1 MFGMSH
7 ESYLLLD
14 AVVTIIGLIV
24 LITKFKVHPF
34 IALIIAAGFLGLT
47 SGMPVDKIIK
57 AFQDGFGGVLGFVG
71 IILALGTM
79 LGKMMAESGGADQI
93 AQTLIR
99 AFGKEKVQWA
109 MMFAAFLVGIPL
121 FFEIGF
127 VLLIPLVFIVARRTG
142 VSLIKIGIPLLA
154 GLSAVH
160 GLVPPHPGPLLA
172 IGVFGADI
180 GKTILYGLIVAL
192 PTAIIAGPIFGT
204 FIAKYIP
211 GNPSQELVDQLARE
225 PESKD
230 LPSFSITLITV
241 LLPVFLM
248 LLKTFADVALPDGH
262 AIRNWMDMIGHP
274 ITALLLALLLS
285 LYTFGRRQGDVGEGF
300 QQHQEHR
307 QQHGDQ
313 GDAEARQVLVFRLAG
328 QLVHQFLGR
337 VARDVLGDERT
348 ENRAGESEHKNLPS
362 FSITLITVLLPVFLM
377 LLKTFADI
385 GLPDGHIVRNWMH
398 IIGHPI
404 SALLLA
410 LLLSLYTFGHRQG
423 IHSKQIL
430 KLLDAS
436 LAPTAAIIL
445 IIGAGGGF
453 KQMLV
458 TSGVGDVIGHMAVN
472 AQINPILLAWLVAAV
487 IRVATGSAPWP

>member
-7 ESYLLLD
+7 DTFLLLD
-14 AVVTIIGLIV
+14 AVVTVIGLIV
-24 LITKFKVHPF
+24 LITKFKIHPF
-34 IALIIAAGFLGLT
+34 ISLTIAAAFLGLT
-47 SGMPVDKIIK
+47 SGMPIGTIIK

-99 AFGKEKVQWA
+99 AFGKDKVQWA

-142 VSLIKIGIPLLA
+142 VSIIKIGIPLLA

-204 FIAKYIP
+204 FIAKHIP
-211 GNPSQELVDQLARE
+211 GTPNQELVDQLARE
-225 PESKD
+225 SDDSTK

-262 AIRNWMDMIGHP
+262 FFRTWMDM
-274 ITALLLALLLS
+274 
-285 LYTFGRRQGDVGEGF
+285 
-300 QQHQEHR
+300 
-307 QQHGDQ
+307 
-313 GDAEARQVLVFRLAG
+313 
-328 QLVHQFLGR
+328 
-337 VARDVLGDERT
+337 
-348 ENRAGESEHKNLPS
+348 
-362 FSITLITVLLPVFLM
+362 
-377 LLKTFADI
+377 
-385 GLPDGHIVRNWMH
+385 
-398 IIGHPI
+398 IGHPI

-410 LLLSLYTFGHRQG
+410 LLLSLYTFGHKQG
-423 IHSKQIL
+423 IGSQQML
-430 KLLDAS
+430 KWLDAS

-458 TSGVGDVIGHMAVN
+458 TSGVGDVIGHMAVS
-472 AQINPILLAWLVAAV
+472 AQISPILLAWLVAAV
-487 IRVATGSAPWP
+487 IRIATGSATVATITGAGIVVPVVGMIPGVNRELLVLATGAGSLILSHVNDAGFWLVKQYFNMTVAETFKTWTAMETILSVVGLGFILLLSLFV

>member
-7 ESYLLLD
+7 DTFLLLD
-14 AVVTIIGLIV
+14 AVVTVIGLIV
-24 LITKFKVHPF
+24 LITKFKLHPF
-34 IALIIAAGFLGLT
+34 ISLTIAAAFLGLT
-47 SGMPVDKIIK
+47 SGMPIGTIIK

-99 AFGKEKVQWA
+99 AFGKDKVQWA

-142 VSLIKIGIPLLA
+142 VSIIKIGIPLLA

-204 FIAKYIP
+204 FIAKHIP
-211 GNPSQELVDQLARE
+211 GHPNQELVDQLARANDD
-225 PESKD
+225 SAT
-230 LPSFSITLITV
+230 LPSFGITLITV

-248 LLKTFADVALPDGH
+248 LLKTFADVTLPDGNFF
-262 AIRNWMDMIGHP
+262 RTWMDM
-274 ITALLLALLLS
+274 
-285 LYTFGRRQGDVGEGF
+285 
-300 QQHQEHR
+300 
-307 QQHGDQ
+307 
-313 GDAEARQVLVFRLAG
+313 
-328 QLVHQFLGR
+328 
-337 VARDVLGDERT
+337 
-348 ENRAGESEHKNLPS
+348 
-362 FSITLITVLLPVFLM
+362 
-377 LLKTFADI
+377 
-385 GLPDGHIVRNWMH
+385 
-398 IIGHPI
+398 IGHPI

-410 LLLSLYTFGHRQG
+410 LLLSLYTFGHKQG
-423 IHSKQIL
+423 IGSSQML
-430 KLLDAS
+430 KWLDAS

-458 TSGVGDVIGHMAVN
+458 TSGVGDVIGHMAVS
-472 AQINPILLAWLVAAV
+472 AQISPILLAWLVAAV
-487 IRVATGSAPWP
+487 IRIATGSATVATITGAGIVVPVVGMIPGVNRELLVLATGAGSLILSHVNDACFWLEKQYFNMTVAETFKTWTAMETILSIVALGFILLLSLFV

>member
-1 MFGMSH
+1 MFGMSQ
-7 ESYLLLD
+7 ETYLLVD

-24 LITKFKVHPF
+24 LITRFKLHPF
-34 IALIIAAGFLGLT
+34 IALTIAAGFLGLT

-99 AFGKEKVQWA
+99 SFGKERVQWA

-142 VSLIKIGIPLLA
+142 VSIIKIGIPLLA

-192 PTAIIAGPIFGT
+192 PTAIIAGPIYGT
-204 FIAKYIP
+204 FIAKHIP
-211 GNPSQELVDQLARE
+211 GHPSQELVDQLARE
-225 PESKD
+225 NTSAN
-230 LPSFSITLITV
+230 LPSFSVTLLTV

-248 LLKTFADVALPDGH
+248 LLKTFADVAFPDGH
-262 AIRNWMDMIGHP
+262 FFRIWMDM
-274 ITALLLALLLS
+274 
-285 LYTFGRRQGDVGEGF
+285 
-300 QQHQEHR
+300 
-307 QQHGDQ
+307 
-313 GDAEARQVLVFRLAG
+313 
-328 QLVHQFLGR
+328 
-337 VARDVLGDERT
+337 
-348 ENRAGESEHKNLPS
+348 
-362 FSITLITVLLPVFLM
+362 
-377 LLKTFADI
+377 
-385 GLPDGHIVRNWMH
+385 
-398 IIGHPI
+398 IGHPI

-410 LLLSLYTFGHRQG
+410 LLLSLYTFGSRQG
-423 IHSKQIL
+423 IGSKQIL

-472 AQINPILLAWLVAAV
+472 AQISPILLAWLVAAV
-487 IRVATGSAPWP
+487 IRIATGSATVATITGAGIVVPVVGMIPGVNRELLVLATGAGSLILSHVNDAGFWLVKQYFNMTVAETFKTWTAMETILSVVGLIFILLLSLVV

>member
-7 ESYLLLD
+7 DAYLLLD
-14 AVVTIIGLIV
+14 AVVTVIGLII
-24 LITKFKVHPF
+24 LITKFKIHPF
-34 IALIIAAGFLGLT
+34 ISLTIAAAFLGLT
-47 SGMPVDKIIK
+47 SGMPIGTIIK

-99 AFGKEKVQWA
+99 AFGKDKVQWA

-142 VSLIKIGIPLLA
+142 VSIIKIGIPLLA

-204 FIAKYIP
+204 FIAKHIP
-211 GNPSQELVDQLARE
+211 GHPNQELVDQLARE
-225 PESKD
+225 NDDSTT

-262 AIRNWMDMIGHP
+262 FFRTWMDM
-274 ITALLLALLLS
+274 
-285 LYTFGRRQGDVGEGF
+285 
-300 QQHQEHR
+300 
-307 QQHGDQ
+307 
-313 GDAEARQVLVFRLAG
+313 
-328 QLVHQFLGR
+328 
-337 VARDVLGDERT
+337 
-348 ENRAGESEHKNLPS
+348 
-362 FSITLITVLLPVFLM
+362 
-377 LLKTFADI
+377 
-385 GLPDGHIVRNWMH
+385 
-398 IIGHPI
+398 IGHPI

-410 LLLSLYTFGHRQG
+410 LLLSLYTFGHKQG
-423 IHSKQIL
+423 IGSQQML
-430 KLLDAS
+430 KWLDSS

-458 TSGVGDVIGHMAVN
+458 TSGVGDVIGHMAVS
-472 AQINPILLAWLVAAV
+472 AQISPILLAWLVAAV
-487 IRVATGSAPWP
+487 IRIATGSATVATITGAGIVVPVVGMIPGVNRELLVLATGAGSLILSHVNDAGFWLVKQYFNMTVAETFKTWTAMETILSIVALGFILLLSLFV